1 MAALSPALTAEL
13 AKLAYAIKK
22 ADIFGNYG
30 IETSISLG
38 NHFTFD
44 LSNGPI
50 KGVSGGAVAHAKGV
64 QTGFVLVG
72 HGRSPIGRSNPYK
85 NDLVLAI
92 RGTNSIYD
100 TSTDLRANIS
110 LTEFGARVH
119 SGFNSLFI
127 TLQAE
132 LAPYLSTV
140 KSGGTVHCI
149 GHSLGGAVAS
159 LVADWAK
166 KRFNCKVKL
175 YTFGAPKVGLHDFAL
190 KTTNALEPKNIYR
203 CVNGG
208 DVVPMVPVWPF
219 IHAPYNA
226 HEYRLDNHKLL
237 RPWHHL
243 MKYYTENCKAQ
254 SWDGINKDIS
264 FNSFRRVTLSVQ
276 NAQQVQ
282 SSVYWMNRLS
292 EALITILREANLA
305 LLNSIQS
312 GVANGLNLYDK
323 IAMILADKSLHA
335 MDISSQLSGLLACML
350 KFAGYGGHKIKE
362 LTAEVIRWVFE
373 RTLNMINRLAREA
386 LNTTEH

>member
-1 MAALSPALTAEL
+1 MAALPPSICTEL
-13 AKLAYAIKK
+13 ATLSYSIKK
-22 ADIFGNYG
+22 VDMFSRLG
-30 IETSISLG
+30 I
-38 NHFTFD
+38 
-44 LSNGPI
+44 SNTLESYFNFNINKDVINGI
-50 KGVSGGAVAHAKGV
+50 SGGAVAHAKGA

-72 HGRSPIGRSNPYK
+72 HGSSPIGKSNPYK

-110 LTEFGARVH
+110 LTEFGASVH
-119 SGFNSLFI
+119 SGFNTLFK
-127 TLQAE
+127 TLQVE
-132 LAPYLSTV
+132 LAPYLNAV
-140 KSGGTVHCI
+140 RSGGTVHCV

-175 YTFGAPKVGLHDFAL
+175 YTFGAPKVGLNDFAL
-190 KTTNALEPKNIYR
+190 KTTNALEHKNIYR

-226 HEYRLDNHKLL
+226 SEYRLDNHKLL

-243 MKYYTENCKAQ
+243 MTYYTENCKAQ
-254 SWDGINKDIS
+254 SWDGINKEIS
-264 FNSFRRVTLSVQ
+264 FNSFRNVTLKVEH
-276 NAQQVQ
+276 AAQVQ

-292 EALITILREANLA
+292 EALITVLRKANLA

-323 IAMILADKSLHA
+323 IAMILADKTLHA
-335 MDISSQLSGLLACML
+335 VDISSQLSGLLACML
-350 KFAGYGGHKIKE
+350 KFSGYGRYTLKE
-362 LTAEVIRWVFE
+362 LTTEFIRWVFE
-373 RTLNMINRLAREA
+373 KTLKMINKLAREA
-386 LNTTEH
+386 LSRTAH